1 MITMK
6 KKVFLM
12 ALVGAALTACSN
24 HDDVFMGKTQQEA
37 QYEQNFVKKFGQPAP
52 NHTWGFGNTT
62 KSTRAAVDAIKDGL
76 WDHDDTNGNM
86 WYQTVNVPKPVT
98 AEEADYVYNYFKKY
112 KGVGEKVNWQRFFV
126 QQVWKGA
133 EELKNA
139 NGETKT
145 DYSSFMNHL
154 LSGVDYSHMA
164 EIKNFNG
171 GTCGDQTCCEAEND
185 GKKQPIAFHK
195 NSSTQCF
202 AYINSLDSKYHDNFL
217 LLAIDVPGVGL
228 GYYVGFDFEAHADGD
243 NVNDKIVDADGI
255 YVDWIVKIVP
265 ADYHAG
271 SNGKRVFCEDLGAT
285 DDFDFNDVVL
295 DVVNPDWGKTIV
307 TLRAAG
313 GTLPTNI
320 YAGNEPLGEVHEL
333 FGVPTKTMVN
343 TRVNGSVSRPI
354 VVLEVAGNYS
364 ADDIKIVVEGNDGVK
379 YTLDAEVGN
388 VPYKFAAPLSVDWAD
403 ERQDIN
409 DKYVGFKNWVANEN
423 NKFWQE

>member
-1 MITMK
+1 MK

-12 ALVGAALTACSN
+12 ALVGVALTACSN
-24 HDDVFMGKTQQEA
+24 HDDVFTGKTQQEA
-37 QYEQNFVKKFGQPAP
+37 QYEQNFVKKFGQPDP
-52 NHTWGFGNTT
+52 NHTWGFGKTT
-62 KSTRAAVDAIKDGL
+62 KSTRAAVDAINDGL
-76 WDHDDTNGNM
+76 GDHDDANGND
-86 WYQTVNVPKPVT
+86 WYKSVNVPNPVT

-133 EELKNA
+133 EELKDA
-139 NGETKT
+139 NGDTKT
-145 DYSSFMNHL
+145 SYSSCMNRL

-164 EIKNFNG
+164 EIKNFND

-271 SNGKRVFCEDLGAT
+271 SNGKRVFCEDLGT
-285 DDFDFNDVVL
+285 IGDFDFNDVVL
-295 DVVNPDWGKTIV
+295 DVVQCPGWPIDKTII

-313 GTLPTNI
+313 GTLPVDI
-320 YAGNEPLGEVHEL
+320 YAGEQRLGEVHEL

-343 TRVNGSVSRPI
+343 TRTNGAVERPI
-354 VVLEVAGNYS
+354 VVLEVNGNYS
-364 ADDIKIVVEGNDGVK
+364 ASDVKIVVEGKDGVK
-379 YTLDAEVGN
+379 YTLDAETGK
-388 VPYKFAAPLSVDWAD
+388 VPYKFATDLDVEWAD
-403 ERQDIN
+403 ECQDITERWP
-409 DKYVGFKNWVANEN
+409 GFKAWVANEN
-423 NKFWQE
+423 NKFWE